1 MSPKYAK
8 SDRTILLV
16 DDDRSVVEVLHKTLS
31 KHGYQVLQAATPE
44 QAIAAIRDDGAPV
57 DLLIVDCVMPNV
69 SGPELAD
76 ILLFVRPQMK
86 VLFITGL
93 DGLAIDLAFGRDCEC
108 VQKPFTMRSLVAK
121 VKEMLGETIPSPE
134 AQITSD
140 LK

>member
-8 SDRTILLV
+8 SDRTILVV

-31 KHGYQVLQAATPE
+31 KHGYEVLQAATSE
-44 QAIAAIRDDGAPV
+44 QAIAAVQGHGAPV
-57 DLLIVDCVMPNV
+57 DLLIVDGVMPNV

-93 DGLAIDLAFGRDCEC
+93 DGLSIELAFGRHCEC

-121 VKEMLGETIPSPE
+121 VGEMLGQAIPCAE
-134 AQITSD
+134 ALD
-140 LK
+140 HR